1 MATKTTSTTDNNAGC
16 SPCTPEAHQRAKKL
30 LAEFDKWG
38 RSGRGRGVK
47 DAANLAATVKRTSS
61 AIQSIQYSP
70 ARVILS
76 EQETATLD
84 EAMRV
89 LSSLGSEIQTVKKQ
103 AIKANEEWTTRRAK
117 LLAEAAAAVDKLF
130 PLPGDVDGAVVI
142 LAWGKGDHRFGWST
156 GGIYWRTDIKK
167 ELEAD
172 EALFWHKPDVMAKV
186 KDLHRVLLVDMASQ
200 IVSWAEDRNQTV
212 PEVVAKLAADLES
225 KRADL
230 AEENRAFIDQIKTVA
245 VAQRLAKTAN

>member
-1 MATKTTSTTDNNAGC
+1 MTDKT
-16 SPCTPEAHQRAKKL
+16 EKL
-30 LAEFDKWG
+30 LAEFDQWG
-38 RSGRGRGVK
+38 RSGCGRGVK

-61 AIQSIQYSP
+61 AIQSIQSSP

-76 EQETATLD
+76 ERETATLD

-89 LSSLGSEIQTVKKQ
+89 LSSLCSEIQSVKKQ
-103 AIKANEEWTTRRAK
+103 VKKANEEWTTRRAK

-142 LAWGKGDHRFGWST
+142 LAWGNSVHRFGLST
-156 GGIYWRTDIKK
+156 DGWRTYLKD
-167 ELEAD
+167 EFEANKTI
-172 EALFWHKPDVMAKV
+172 FWRKPDVMAKV
-186 KDLHRVLLVDMASQ
+186 KDLHRELLGDMASQ
-200 IVSWAEDRNQTV
+200 IVSWAEGRNLAV

-230 AEENRAFIDQIKTVA
+230 AEKNRAFIDQIKTVA